1 MPRNAR
7 LDLPSVPQHVIQRGN
22 DRQPCFF
29 RDDDYFRYRT
39 ELRELSLREGCAVHA
54 YVLMT
59 NHVHL
64 LVTPMEAGAL
74 ARLMQSLGRRYV
86 RYINDRYHRTGTLWE
101 GRYKSCPVESGNY
114 LLHCHRYIELN
125 PLRAAMVAD
134 PHDYGWSSHACNAY
148 GKPDPLVLPHPAYLA
163 LSADP
168 AKRQLIYRSLVMEAV
183 DPAEIEAIRQHVQ
196 RQHAYGSGRF
206 RRAIEAQLGRSAGP
220 QKIGRPRKS
229 KAID

>member
-1 MPRNAR
+1 
-7 LDLPSVPQHVIQRGN
+7 
-22 DRQPCFF
+22 
-29 RDDDYFRYRT
+29 
-39 ELRELSLREGCAVHA
+39 
-54 YVLMT
+54 
-59 NHVHL
+59 
-64 LVTPMEAGAL
+64 
-74 ARLMQSLGRRYV
+74 
-86 RYINDRYHRTGTLWE
+86 
-101 GRYKSCPVESGNY
+101 
-114 LLHCHRYIELN
+114 
-125 PLRAAMVAD
+125 MVAD